1 MTKFI
6 MMREDRKTERD
17 RTEDSP
23 IIEETSEG
31 SAIAKTTNH
40 TMTTKK
46 PILKHLEEEKP
57 ISVRTRIKEFTAKL
71 SDAHTI
77 PKQETH
83 HPETPSNS
91 LVRKQNLTQQNGRRP
106 SENSVG
112 HKGISCKEIKER
124 DRIGGNGPRG
134 GKPSV
139 N

>member
-1 MTKFI
+1 
-6 MMREDRKTERD
+6 MMRKDKKKDRERP
-17 RTEDSP
+17 EDSP

-31 SAIAKTTNH
+31 GENAKPINPTA
-40 TMTTKK
+40 TTKE
-46 PILKHLEEEKP
+46 PIMKHLEEEKP

-71 SDAHTI
+71 SDAHPI

-83 HPETPSNS
+83 HPETPSNI
-91 LVRKQNLTQQNGRRP
+91 LVRKQNPTQQNGRRP

-112 HKGISCKEIKER
+112 HKGISCDVETKER

-134 GKPSV
+134 GKPSI